1 MRLLPIIAFA
11 AMMTFTLNAADLA
24 GTWKGS
30 IDTQMG
36 AMGVTIT
43 IQAGTKLAGQ
53 VKAGEYQGAIENGK
67 VDGEKISFETNIDP
81 GKLTFEGTVAGDD
94 MKLNMTGTQGT
105 KYSLVCKRQ
114 K

>member
-24 GTWKGS
+24 GTWKGA

-36 AMGVTIT
+36 AMDVTIT